1 MIDTMYRCTARVLTV
16 FRYSTALLFICLL
29 AGIASTGCSSDAAM
43 RESSV
48 SSRSSSGT
56 LFVKMQSNVYTI
68 KEGDKIDLSVWD
80 YPEFNTSA
88 TVNSNGTI
96 VVPLVGDIQAA
107 GLTKEDFTEMAKHK
121 FTEYVKGEPR
131 LTISISS
138 PTAQKVAVIGAVT
151 RQDNYAVS
159 SEVSLLEI
167 LSTAGGATAES
178 DLTHVRIIRFKGNRD
193 PVEVNLADAMETGE
207 VESLP
212 KVRPGDTVYV
222 PKKENFVRSFSDFLR
237 DAVLLLGFFRVLY

>member
-1 MIDTMYRCTARVLTV
+1 MYKKIFLPFFVQAHMCVLFTITHSLTFSGCTSSSTV
-16 FRYSTALLFICLL
+16 
-29 AGIASTGCSSDAAM
+29 
-43 RESSV
+43 REPSV
-48 SSRSSSGT
+48 SSRSTPGT
-56 LFVKMQSNVYTI
+56 LFVKMQSQAYTI

-80 YPEFNTSA
+80 YPEFNTTA
-88 TVNSNGTI
+88 TVNANGTI
-96 VVPLVGDIQAA
+96 PVPLVGDLKAA
-107 GLTKEDFTEMAKHK
+107 GLTKDDFSAFAKKK

-131 LTISISS
+131 LTVSISS

-151 RQDNYAVS
+151 RQDNYAVT

-167 LSTAGGATAES
+167 LSSAGGATPES
-178 DLTHVRIIRFKGNRD
+178 DLTHVRIIRFRGNQD

-207 VESLP
+207 VETLP
-212 KVRPGDTVYV
+212 KVRPGDTIYI